1 MQRGVLYVFSAF
13 LLWGLF
19 PLYFHELR
27 HVDPVEILSHRVV
40 WCLVCMG
47 AILAARHQYRWIG
60 TVAKNPRTL
69 LVFSGTS
76 LLICVNWGVY
86 VYAITSGQTL
96 EASLGY
102 FINPLVSVVMGA
114 LILKERLR
122 AAQKAA
128 FGLAALGVVWIAW
141 KTGATPWLGLCL
153 AVSFAFYGLLRKIAP
168 LGSLE
173 GLSLE
178 TAMMLPLALAYL
190 GYLWCS
196 DDLAFVA
203 GDWSTRWLLLAAG
216 PITAVPLLLFNAG
229 VRLIPY
235 STTGIIQY
243 LSPTMVFLIGL
254 FCFDEPFSTDR
265 FVGFVFIWT
274 AVALFA
280 VESFRHA
287 GRSRQ

>member
-1 MQRGVLYVFSAF
+1 MQRGVFYVFSAF
-13 LLWGLF
+13 FLWGLF
-19 PLYFHELR
+19 PLYFHALR
-27 HVDPVEILSHRVV
+27 HVDPVEILGHRIV
-40 WCLVCMG
+40 WCLLCLVLV
-47 AILAARHQYRWIG
+47 LAVRHQFRWIG
-60 TVAKNPRTL
+60 AVLKNPRTL
-69 LVFSGTS
+69 LVFTGTS
-76 LLICVNWGVY
+76 LLICANWGVY

-102 FINPLVSVVMGA
+102 FINPLVSVVIGA

-122 AAQKAA
+122 LAQKAA
-128 FGLAALGVVWIAW
+128 FGVAAMGVAWIALT
-141 KTGATPWLGLCL
+141 TGATPWLGLCL

-190 GYLWCS
+190 GYLWS
-196 DDLAFVA
+196 TNDLGFANA
-203 GDWSTRWLLLAAG
+203 DATTRWLLLAAG

-229 VRLIPY
+229 VRLISL

-254 FCFDEPFSTDR
+254 FCFDEPFSSDR
-265 FVGFVFIWT
+265 FIGFVFIWF

-280 VESFRHA
+280 IESFVHA
-287 GRSRQ
+287 RRAR